1 MALRR
6 IFLTFFAVW
15 TFLCNLSA
23 QTPQDIALVVADTGR
38 PEASGQGQLLNVT
51 FGDYILYTFLLE
63 RDTTA
68 EATLRLLQAASVQQH
83 RLPLPVLKGAEGL
96 LAFHFHF
103 SAADSSCTVRC
114 GNDSCR
120 FEQVYLQPRNL
131 AFNPLPDGRDDL
143 RLVSLDVR
151 RDAEPRRS
159 WLVIALSAAILLGD
173 LLLFVYLYSRR
184 RKQKAAAQPEP
195 VAISSRRYVNSE
207 RNARSGIYLFGG
219 LRVIATDGTDCTAQF
234 SPILRELLLL
244 LICHTPKG
252 GISSEQIKTILWYDK
267 DEKSAI
273 NNRSVSLF
281 KLRGLL
287 RDVGPCEIR
296 SEQGRWRLDASAE
309 LVDYYRFIDLVKAGE
324 LTRTQIEELLTL
336 VEYGPLLEGFNE
348 LWADPLKADV
358 TDSILTVLT
367 RFALGLDLHG
377 QGDLLLDVCDAVSKF
392 DSLNETALALRC
404 KVYREKGN
412 SILSRQIFTNFQKE
426 YQSVYGEPFQR
437 EYADVI
443 SG

>member
-1 MALRR
+1 MKRL
-6 IFLTFFAVW
+6 FFTFFAILASIW
-15 TFLCNLSA
+15 SISA
-23 QTPQDIALVVADTGR
+23 QKPVDIAMVVEDTGQSTV
-38 PEASGQGQLLNVT
+38 SGQRQLMSVT

-63 RDTTA
+63 RDTSA
-68 EATLRLLQAASVQQH
+68 VAILSLLQATSVQQQAFH
-83 RLPLPVLKGAEGL
+83 LPFVQGEEGL
-96 LAFHFHF
+96 LDFRFHF
-103 SAADSSCTVRC
+103 STADSSCTVRC
-114 GNDSCR
+114 GHDSCR
-120 FEQVYLQPRNL
+120 FENVFLSQRNL
-131 AFNPLPDGRDDL
+131 QFNPLPDGRDDL
-143 RLVSLDVR
+143 YLVSLDVR
-151 RDAEPRRS
+151 REQAKRTS
-159 WLVIALSAAILLGD
+159 WPVIALIVAILLGD
-173 LLLFVYLYSRR
+173 LALFICLYTRR
-184 RKQKAAAQPEP
+184 RKQHLAPQPEP

-207 RNARSGIYLFGG
+207 RNVRCGIYLFGG
-219 LRVIATDGTDCTAQF
+219 FRVIAADGTDISSQF

-252 GISSEQIKTILWYDK
+252 GISSEQIKNILWYDK

-287 RDVGPCEIR
+287 REVGACEIR
-296 SEQGRWRLDASAE
+296 SEQGRWSLEAPDE
-309 LVDYYRFIDLVKAGE
+309 LVDYYRFIELVKAGQ
-324 LTRTQIEELLTL
+324 LTRDQMEELLTL

-348 LWADPLKADV
+348 LWADTLKADV

-377 QGDLLLDVCDAVSKF
+377 QADLLLDVCDAVCKF

-426 YQSVYGEPFQR
+426 YLAVYGEPFQR

>member
-1 MALRR
+1 MKRL
-6 IFLTFFAVW
+6 FTTFFAAW
-15 TFLCNLSA
+15 ALICSLSA
-23 QTPQDIALVVADTGR
+23 QTPIDVALVVEDTGR
-38 PEASGQGQLLNVT
+38 LEESGQGQLLSIT
-51 FGDYILYTFLLE
+51 FGDYILCTFLLD

-68 EATLRLLQAASVQQH
+68 EANLCLLQATSAQQ
-83 RLPLPVLKGAEGL
+83 RPLSLPVLPGASGL
-96 LAFHFHF
+96 LDFHFHF

-114 GNDSCR
+114 GRDSCR
-120 FEQVYLQPRNL
+120 FEGVFLKQRNL
-131 AFNPLPDGRDDL
+131 QFNPLPDRREDF

-151 RDAEPRRS
+151 RDAAQRTS
-159 WLVIALSAAILLGD
+159 WPVVALSVAILLGD
-173 LLLFVYLYSRR
+173 LALFVYLYNRR
-184 RKQKAAAQPEP
+184 RKQKAAPEPEP

-219 LRVIATDGTDCTAQF
+219 FRVVATDGTDISSQF

-252 GISSEQIKTILWYDK
+252 GISSEQIKNALWYDK

-287 RDVGPCEIR
+287 REVGPCEIR
-296 SEQGRWRLDASAE
+296 SEQGRWVFEAADE
-309 LVDYYRFIDLVKAGE
+309 LVDYYRFIDLVKAGQ
-324 LTRTQIEELLTL
+324 LTRDQMEELLTL

-348 LWADPLKADV
+348 LWADTLKADV

-367 RFALGLDLHG
+367 RFALGLDLHS
-377 QGDLLLDVCDAVSKF
+377 QADLLIDVCDAVAKF

-404 KVYREKGN
+404 KVYRERGN
-412 SILSRQIFTNFQKE
+412 SILSRQIFTNYQKE
-426 YQSVYGEPFQR
+426 YQAVYGEPFQR